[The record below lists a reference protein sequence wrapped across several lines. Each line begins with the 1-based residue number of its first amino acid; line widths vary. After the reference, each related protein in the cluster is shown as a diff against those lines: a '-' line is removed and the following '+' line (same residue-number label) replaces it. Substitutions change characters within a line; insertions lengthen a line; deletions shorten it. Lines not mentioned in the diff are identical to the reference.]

1 MAGRQSHRKFD
12 VRNDTSTR
20 YKGKLYG
27 IFVNYMGEKY
37 ASELVE
43 QMYSNYKDVFEEIYT
58 KVHNNLR
65 PTLVKLAGA
74 GATFPLWQVIN
85 ESIYAVYLTHK
96 QTASFLVTKYLSRGI
111 PANTT
116 KKILVEVGNQLR
128 ELVPAVA
135 EQLGEVSLNESN
147 VVSTVDSIVT
157 KLPALPNSYAG
168 VLMKTRVPTTTPH
181 YAGTKTFSEL
191 ASSYGA
197 LEAIEKTL

>member
-1 MAGRQSHRKFD
+1 MAGRQSHRKID

-43 QMYSNYKDVFEEIYT
+43 QMYQNYKDVFEEIYT
-58 KVHNNLR
+58 KIHNNLR

-74 GATFPLWQVIN
+74 GATFPLWQIIN

-96 QTASFLVTKYLSRGI
+96 ETASFLVTKYLSRGI
-111 PANTT
+111 PASTI
-116 KKILVEVGNQLR
+116 KKILAEVGNQLK

-135 EQLGEVSLNESN
+135 EQLGGVTLDESN
-147 VVSTVDSIVT
+147 VVTILDDIVT
-157 KLPALPNSYAG
+157 KMPALPNSYAG
-168 VLMKTRVPTTTPH
+168 VLMKSKVPSASAH
-181 YAGTKTFSEL
+181 YAGTKTFSNVES
-191 ASSYGA
+191 AYKA
-197 LEAIEKTL
+197 LEEIEKGL